1 MLRIHKNLSI
11 RSFNSITVSKKN
23 SAINLISFFARHF
36 FKGTGRFFETLSVGS
51 VPGTDHS

>member
-51 VPGTDHS
+51 VPGTVHS